1 MQTLQTASPEEQ
13 EIVVKAAEARY
24 AELGVPIETAAI
36 LFQNEIAKT
45 AQEMFGQ
52 LEKEGQIVQ
61 PFVQGASTAGG
72 TLQDFWSALPPMM
85 RSGLINALIGGGVG
99 ALGGAGY
106 GALQGMDPMQM
117 AGQGAGYGALAGAA
131 TPLLSNLLQKFSEDL
146 DGSFGALTKAAVDN
160 MVEQGFT
167 EKEAEQIV
175 LIHLQ
180 KVAAYLGAYHSKMD
194 GKSKTAPRPA
204 PPKNEGTAKTPKVMP
219 RTGKEKK
226 PDTMPKEGCDA
237 DKGDFHTNPAGAY
250 PLQVFSDIKKKV
262 KKTQKQRKIKKI
274 AATLTEAVKESMCEA
289 HGGSA
294 KPKPKTKKK
303 SKTKAKKE

>member
-1 MQTLQTASPEEQ
+1 MQTLPTASPEEQ

-24 AELGVPIETAAI
+24 AELGVTIETAAI

-61 PFVQGASTAGG
+61 PFVQGASTAGS
-72 TLQDFWSALPPMM
+72 TLQDFWSALPPMV

-131 TPLLSNLLQKFSEDL
+131 TPLLSNLIQKFSEDL
-146 DGSFGALTKAAVDN
+146 DGTFEALTKAAVDN

-167 EKEAEQIV
+167 EKEAEQLV
-175 LIHLQ
+175 LLHLQ

-194 GKSKTAPRPA
+194 DKVKTAPRPV
-204 PPKNEGTAKTPKVMP
+204 PPKDKGVVKPPKVMP

-226 PDTMPKEGCDA
+226 PETMPKKGCDA
-237 DKGDFHTNPAGAY
+237 DKGDYHANPAGAY

-274 AATLTEAVKESMCEA
+274 AATLTEAVKESMCGSS
-289 HGGSA
+289 HG
-294 KPKPKTKKK
+294 KPAAKK
-303 SKTKAKKE
+303 SKNKKPKAKAKKE